1 MAEIT
6 MIEAQKRSGR
16 FNIYVDGHYAFPV
29 SESVLVDFR
38 LYKGMEIDKEL
49 EEQLTAA
56 DDVAKAYNRA
66 LDYLSHQLR
75 TEREVADKLV
85 TLEIPEETIEQ
96 TLKKLREFTLVDDAH
111 YAASYVR
118 TVMHTGDKGPRVI
131 RQHLRQKGVGEKVI
145 DAALTL
151 YTPEEQ
157 VTVGTAVA
165 EKLAK
170 RYQHNSSRNQEQK
183 MRQGLMARGFG
194 GDEIK
199 AMLDAV
205 DLTPDVDEQQA
216 LLAKQ
221 GEKFLR
227 RYRALSPSE
236 RQYKTKQMLYRK
248 GFKLDDISQWLADLG
263 ESAE

>member
-75 TEREVADKLV
+75 TEREVADKLA

-145 DAALTL
+145 DDALTL

-157 VTVGTAVA
+157 LAVGTAVA